1 MDYKAIIAAFLD
13 LIKDFLKLV
22 GLDDE
27 AEKIEGDIN
36 HILGKDAE

>member
-27 AEKIEGDIN
+27 AKNIEKEIN
-36 HILGKDAE
+36 DILGKDAE